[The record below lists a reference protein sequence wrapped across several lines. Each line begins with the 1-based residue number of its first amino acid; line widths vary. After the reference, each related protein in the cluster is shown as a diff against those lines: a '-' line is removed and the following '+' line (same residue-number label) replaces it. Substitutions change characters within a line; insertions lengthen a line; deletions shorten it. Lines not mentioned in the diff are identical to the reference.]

1 MSKVTIA
8 GYSHGTVMVDD
19 LDAALAF
26 YCDVLGFETIPRPE
40 GIGPGAWLQAG
51 MAQVHIGVVDTMIT
65 PAGLPHLALLV
76 PTEAWDATMGS
87 IAAAGIEFMM
97 GPITR
102 EGAERTACTA
112 FVRDPAGNAI
122 ELTNL
127 DPSRSERATPT

>member
-1 MSKVTIA
+1 MSDVTIA

-26 YCDVLGFETIPRPE
+26 YCDVLGFELIPRPE

-51 MAQVHIGVVDTMIT
+51 TAQVHIGIVDAMIT

-76 PTEAWDATMGS
+76 PMEAWDATVAS
-87 IAAAGIEFMM
+87 ISAAGVEFMM
-97 GPITR
+97 GPIVR
-102 EGAERTACTA
+102 EGGERAVHTA

-122 ELTNL
+122 ELTTV
-127 DPSRSERATPT
+127 DPARSRASVT